1 MARGGQ
7 TKLWSCPRRADRS
20 ATPAD
25 RREVTP
31 RTSPSDTEPVL
42 GCQTG
47 SGGLP
52 ARPPAPTQPHAQL
65 PQTPGAQQLP
75 QTPGSDLP
83 WPLTCVPR
91 QSPSRGPALALPE
104 GRALPGQTASRLHTL
119 ERTPLIPQSEADED
133 LMVTLPKIHL
143 ECVQSYSADETYLGG

>member
-1 MARGGQ
+1 M
-7 TKLWSCPRRADRS
+7 
-20 ATPAD
+20 
-25 RREVTP
+25 
-31 RTSPSDTEPVL
+31 EPVL

-65 PQTPGAQQLP
+65 PQTPG
-75 QTPGSDLP
+75 SDLP
-83 WPLTCVPR
+83 WPLTRVPR